1 MNEKGRDLWWKP
13 GVSEKEKELTKEK
26 TAETAVAYENLAV
39 DIALLEMKHK
49 GLEEEDKEV
58 LNYIGAAEDFIEL
71 ARSSKKKEDISIAKY
86 EKEKQA
92 ESFRKRED
100 LETQILDIEN
110 EIKEKKEKLK
120 TLPRI
125 GRDTPYHIVLEKDDM
140 VPFRE
145 KTMET
150 KVELDLITKTIEVL
164 TQRLDENKKELN
176 EYRMKPVGERTQVGI
191 AYRKSMIE
199 NLKKMIETRE
209 KEKEEMADFYFDLKN
224 KLEKIESR

>member
-1 MNEKGRDLWWKP
+1 
-13 GVSEKEKELTKEK
+13 
-26 TAETAVAYENLAV
+26 
-39 DIALLEMKHK
+39 
-49 GLEEEDKEV
+49 
-58 LNYIGAAEDFIEL
+58 
-71 ARSSKKKEDISIAKY
+71 
-86 EKEKQA
+86 
-92 ESFRKRED
+92 
-100 LETQILDIEN
+100 
-110 EIKEKKEKLK
+110 
-120 TLPRI
+120 
-125 GRDTPYHIVLEKDDM
+125 M

-176 EYRMKPVGERTQVGI
+176 EYRMKPVRERTQVGI

>member
-13 GVSEKEKELTKEK
+13 GVSEKEKELTEEK

-110 EIKEKKEKLK
+110 EIKEKKE
-120 TLPRI
+120 
-125 GRDTPYHIVLEKDDM
+125 
-140 VPFRE
+140 
-145 KTMET
+145 
-150 KVELDLITKTIEVL
+150 
-164 TQRLDENKKELN
+164 
-176 EYRMKPVGERTQVGI
+176 
-191 AYRKSMIE
+191 S
-199 NLKKMIETRE
+199 
-209 KEKEEMADFYFDLKN
+209 
-224 KLEKIESR
+224 